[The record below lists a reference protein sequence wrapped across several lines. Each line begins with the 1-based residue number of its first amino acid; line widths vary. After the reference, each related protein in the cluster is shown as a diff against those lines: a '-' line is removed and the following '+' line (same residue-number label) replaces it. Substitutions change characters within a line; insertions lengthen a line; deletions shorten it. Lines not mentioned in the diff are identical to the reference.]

1 MGKGLLWKMARTQA
15 FFLPKSQNSQNTHT
29 RGYKKP
35 RGKKMSSRDEGGWV
49 FIGEKKLRVPPTILE
64 SRIHSVL
71 FERTSDTI
79 YSTVQ
84 RVHRMYSH

>member
-1 MGKGLLWKMARTQA
+1 
-15 FFLPKSQNSQNTHT
+15 
-29 RGYKKP
+29 
-35 RGKKMSSRDEGGWV
+35 MSSRDEGGWV

-79 YSTVQ
+79 LLDGPKDASYV
-84 RVHRMYSH
+84 